1 MKRKTQVLELAWRLR
16 RAAELKGKDL
26 TSEEEK
32 VARMIIEFV
41 YRWIPRDPARALDFR
56 AELKD
61 LLDSY
66 SDAMNKDND
75 KIEPGGP
82 VPV

>member
-32 VARMIIEFV
+32 VARLIIEFV

-56 AELKD
+56 LELKD

-66 SDAMNKDND
+66 SDAMNQPND
-75 KIEPGGP
+75 KIESGGP
-82 VPV
+82 A